1 MSNPQYFSD
10 RAIKYRNLAG
20 NILYAK
26 HGDELR
32 DIATLFDGMADSVR
46 DHDIEQSRLQHRK
59 IIDALDSVLSGWMN
73 EIGSVM

>member
-10 RAIKYRNLAG
+10 RAVKYRKLAG
-20 NILYAK
+20 NVLYAK

-46 DHDIEQSRLQHRK
+46 DHDVEQSRLQHRK